1 MSELFLKIF
10 NISISASWLVL
21 AVLFLRLVLK
31 KAPKWVNVLLWGLV
45 AIRLVCPFTIE
56 SMLSLIPSAETIRP
70 DIMLDPTPEI
80 HTGISAVN
88 SVINPIVLESF
99 VPDPGTSMNSLQFWI
114 PLVALVWVAGIAAM
128 LIYTT
133 VSYILLRRKISTAVL
148 LRSNIYQSE
157 NVESPFVIGIIKPKI
172 YLPFQ
177 MDSQSIEYVVA
188 HEESHIRRKDHWWKP
203 FGFVLL
209 ALHWFNPLM
218 WLGYILL
225 CKDIELACD
234 ERVIKKMDNENR
246 ADYTQA
252 LVACS
257 VSRRSI
263 AACPIAFGEV
273 SVKERVKSVMNYKK
287 PAFWIICVAVVACV
301 VVAVCF
307 LTNPAETKDPYI
319 VNVIKTDLNTYYE
332 LSDGTWRANGRVY
345 QHRFV
350 ISGRMHNAAEDTTF
364 VYLSNLEN
372 ITFDQAWKAVGF
384 GNNTTDYIPA
394 EDAILVD
401 WHGGKSSVPP
411 VGGVDVPE
419 SSAYEQYI
427 DSVSYDIDGDGKLEI
442 CTLSYGPTYGLFSFT
457 FNASPMESTA
467 CDPKY
472 SETFVLRGF
481 NYKIDIS
488 FEITDGVLQLRV
500 DLDDKDSVFFDFAVQ
515 DGTVFLLDT
524 AVQGGNILL
533 RPEELK

>member
-10 NISISASWLVL
+10 NMSISASWLVL
-21 AVLFLRLVLK
+21 AVLFLRLILK

-70 DIMLDPTPEI
+70 DIMLDPIPEI
-80 HTGISAVN
+80 HTGISLVN
-88 SVINPIVLESF
+88 NVINPIVLESF
-99 VPDPGTSMNSLQFWI
+99 APDPGTSMNPLQLWI
-114 PLVALVWVAGIAAM
+114 PLFTLVWLAGIAAM

-133 VSYILLRRKISTAVL
+133 VSYILLRRKTFTAVL

-157 NVESPFVIGIIKPKI
+157 NVESPFVLGIMKPKI

-177 MDSQSIEYVVA
+177 MDGQSVEHVVA
-188 HEESHIRRKDHWWKP
+188 HEEAHIRRKDHWWKP
-203 FGFVLL
+203 LGFLLL

-218 WLGYILL
+218 WFGYILL

-234 ERVIKKMDNENR
+234 ERVIKKMDSENR

-257 VSRRSI
+257 VSHRSI

-287 PAFWIICVAVVACV
+287 PTFWIICVAVVACV

-345 QHRFV
+345 QHRHV
-350 ISGRMHNAAEDTTF
+350 VSGRMQNAAEDITF

-411 VGGVDVPE
+411 VGGVDAPE
-419 SSAYEQYI
+419 SIAYEQYI
-427 DSVSYDIDGDGKLEI
+427 DSESYDIDGDGKMEM
-442 CTLSYGPTYGLFSFT
+442 CTLSYGPTYDLLSFT
-457 FNASPMESTA
+457 FNAFSMEATA
-467 CDPKY
+467 SGPKY
-472 SETFVLRGF
+472 SETFVLHGF
-481 NYKIDIS
+481 NYKNDIA
-488 FEITDGVLQLRV
+488 FEMTDGVLRLRV
-500 DLDDKDSVFFDFAVQ
+500 DLDDKDSAYFDFAVQ